1 MAEEGIETSCVRRSR
16 KPTGMATIVLQ
27 TSAPATPLDDDL
39 LAMVDVL
46 VVNEHEA
53 VLLGA
58 DEDSL
63 RQAQAQS

>member
-1 MAEEGIETSCVRRSR
+1 MRHPHS
-16 KPTGMATIVLQ
+16 
-27 TSAPATPLDDDL
+27 PLDDDL

-53 VLLGA
+53 ALLGA
-58 DEDSL
+58 DEDPL